1 MLSFEDIIKYVGLAV
16 VFYFLIRAFTNDKLT
31 NTQIIVIVICIMAL
45 VIFVATKNFN
55 CPKKEKFSGNK
66 IPEIKPNN
74 LPNLLND
81 SDFFNEDDIK
91 EMKSII
97 ENREKEKQKDNNYGY
112 TYMPPETWFSAYNR
126 VPVCITDKKCA
137 VCPVS
142 DPYICGLMEFEPE
155 GVNQLV

>member
-31 NTQIIVIVICIMAL
+31 NTQIILIVICIMVL

-55 CPKKEKFSGNK
+55 CPKKEKFTGV
-66 IPEIKPNN
+66 PETKSKN
-74 LPNLLND
+74 LPEQPNPLND
-81 SDFFNEDDIK
+81 SDLFNEDDIK

-112 TYMPPETWFSAYNR
+112 TYMPPETWFSAYKR

-142 DPYICGLMEFEPE
+142 DPYICGLMEFEQE
-155 GVNQLV
+155 GQQ